1 MIEVIAAIVV
11 GAIVI
16 IAVLLYSMDSE
27 DEDELSLLV
36 NPDSIELHAGEAVT
50 LTANAYLDDELL
62 ADWDNLSFDWS
73 ISNASVGTL
82 NLTGDP
88 NRVLFTAGTEPG
100 EAVVT
105 SNVTY
110 NDEDEELTA
119 TIEVPVTVLDAALAE
134 IVVEPDAL
142 TIIYDD
148 VIVFNATPVDTLGV
162 NLTDLVINWTV
173 EGIPAENYTLNATTG
188 ASVNLTANATGTIW
202 VNATA
207 TYDGVTKIGTAVVN
221 VLSEIPVMDI
231 TLTTRE
237 QKLVVWTCT
246 EPSSELVWGD
256 ITIRLTDGTD
266 TVEWSINT
274 TGLDNGTTS
283 IAEYDPILLGT
294 DLIWLN
300 ITDDLGNGAANASDV
315 ISFTTDGRF
324 NPIKTYVITIVF
336 EPTLD
341 EIVAKTFQGV

>member
-1 MIEVIAAIVV
+1 MSESASSSEPKVEPPKRKDMLGGHMIEVIAAIVV

-134 IVVEPDAL
+134 VVVEPDAL
-142 TIIYDD
+142 TIIYGD
-148 VIVFNATPVDTLGV
+148 VTP
-162 NLTDLVINWTV
+162 N
-173 EGIPAENYTLNATTG
+173 
-188 ASVNLTANATGTIW
+188 
-202 VNATA
+202 
-207 TYDGVTKIGTAVVN
+207 
-221 VLSEIPVMDI
+221 
-231 TLTTRE
+231 
-237 QKLVVWTCT
+237 KL
-246 EPSSELVWGD
+246 
-256 ITIRLTDGTD
+256 R
-266 TVEWSINT
+266 
-274 TGLDNGTTS
+274 
-283 IAEYDPILLGT
+283 
-294 DLIWLN
+294 
-300 ITDDLGNGAANASDV
+300 
-315 ISFTTDGRF
+315 
-324 NPIKTYVITIVF
+324 
-336 EPTLD
+336 
-341 EIVAKTFQGV
+341 